1 MRTGTGVLA
10 DLGLDLGDHV
20 CGFYNGS
27 SIRDDLTAAWVSDGV
42 AAGQKVVCYVD
53 STATLLDRLATELP
67 PSAPDAD
74 GAQAVRGR
82 VEFCDADSAYAPA
95 GRFCKD
101 AMLARL
107 ESSVTSAIGEGYEQV
122 RLLGDMSWVIRTGVD
137 TREVFAYEAEV
148 NEFDTRYPQVVLC
161 LYDLD
166 HFDGSLVIDVLRTHP
181 KIILNGM
188 YIYNPYYLPP
198 AQVVCAP

>member
-1 MRTGTGVLA
+1 MRGGPGVLA
-10 DLGLDLGDHV
+10 DLGLDPGDHV

-27 SIRDDLTAAWVSDGV
+27 AIRDELTAAWVADGV
-42 AAGQKVVCYVD
+42 AAGQKCVCFVD
-53 STATLLDRLATELP
+53 STAALLGRLADDLAAANP
-67 PSAPDAD
+67 AGG
-74 GAQAVRGR
+74 GAGR
-82 VEFCDADSAYAPA
+82 VEFCDADDAYAPG

-101 AMLARL
+101 AMLRRL
-107 ESSVTSAIGEGYEQV
+107 ETSVTGAMDEGFAQV

-137 TREVFAYEAEV
+137 TKTVFAYEAEV
-148 NEFDTRYPQVVLC
+148 NEFSARYPQFVMC

-188 YIYNPYYLPP
+188 FIHNPYYLPP
-198 AQVVCAP
+198 AQVVCSS

>member
-1 MRTGTGVLA
+1 MRPGSGVLA
-10 DLGLDLGDHV
+10 DLGLDPGDHI

-27 SIRDDLTAAWVSDGV
+27 AIRDDLTAAWVSDGV
-42 AAGQKVVCYVD
+42 TAGQKVVCFVD
-53 STATLLDRLATELP
+53 STTELLDRLA
-67 PSAPDAD
+67 AD
-74 GAQAVRGR
+74 IPGDLAEQAGGI
-82 VEFCDADSAYAPA
+82 EFCDADSAYAPA

-101 AMLARL
+101 AMLERL
-107 ESSVTSAIGEGYEQV
+107 ETSVTSALDEGYAEV

-137 TREVFAYEAEV
+137 TRDVFAYEAEV
-148 NEFDTRYPQVVLC
+148 NSFAGRYPQFVLC

-188 YIYNPYYLPP
+188 FIYNPYYLPP
-198 AQVVCAP
+198 AQVACAP